1 MSFLN
6 PSSDLCPNKQSKKPL
21 NRSKKCPVLIQ
32 QTSLN
37 PIHDFMFP
45 ARHPKYR
52 NSGLQRKLLGRSAVV
67 QFGGARLLTSRL
79 ARTLAPPKMQTVPL
93 PGARFTRGGNA
104 APTTRLTERS
114 RLDINR
120 HADPGQL

>member
-37 PIHDFMFP
+37 PIHDFMSRQ
-45 ARHPKYR
+45 RHPKYR
-52 NSGLQRKLLGRSAVV
+52 NSGLQRKLLERSIHPRA
-67 QFGGARLLTSRL
+67 QLGTNS
-79 ARTLAPPKMQTVPL
+79 K
-93 PGARFTRGGNA
+93 
-104 APTTRLTERS
+104 LTEDS
-114 RLDINR
+114 WFDINR